1 MSDRERSTSPPARR
15 GGARASLV
23 ALTCCLRG
31 LALLFAA
38 APGTP
43 LRVLCIVALDT
54 VHVLRRGR
62 PLPQK
67 RIGELTTFVDFQA
80 CTNAYWDQKQLCAAE
95 CRAIREQLENAGLGL
110 WAEEYLSRL
119 RELETRRPPVAGGR
133 RRFEEVRAYREA
145 VARMSLATLVA
156 IALDAE
162 SLEEALQDTHCDSEV
177 EALFRIVMQCQIIDD
192 VLDYAEDVS
201 AGLPSFLTATA
212 SLPKAIELTAETAR
226 SYSSKSHRATRNGVF
241 PLRAAASVVT
251 AAARL
256 VVSLADLR
264 HRTAS
269 PFSHWR
275 VLRHPL
281 TRCSPIA
288 DHFSGSTEHPA
299 AALRL
304 DPDLLMDLQTSDSR
318 SLRRTTRGPA

>member
-1 MSDRERSTSPPARR
+1 M
-15 GGARASLV
+15 
-23 ALTCCLRG
+23 
-31 LALLFAA
+31 
-38 APGTP
+38 
-43 LRVLCIVALDT
+43 
-54 VHVLRRGR
+54 RGR
-62 PLPQK
+62 CRKKGSASWQRSWTFK
-67 RIGELTTFVDFQA
+67 RARMRTGIRRS
-80 CTNAYWDQKQLCAAE
+80 CAQQSVA
-95 CRAIREQLENAGLGL
+95 AIREQLENAGLGL
-110 WAEEYLSRL
+110 WARGVSAAGFESWRRADRLS
-119 RELETRRPPVAGGR
+119 PAVD

-162 SLEEALQDTHCDSEV
+162 SLEEALQETHCDSEV

>member
-1 MSDRERSTSPPARR
+1 MPGSDYGPRNISAGFESWRRADRLSPAVGVVSRRCVRTVRQWRGCRLQRLSPSRSMPSP
-15 GGARASLV
+15 SK
-23 ALTCCLRG
+23 
-31 LALLFAA
+31 
-38 APGTP
+38 
-43 LRVLCIVALDT
+43 
-54 VHVLRRGR
+54 R
-62 PLPQK
+62 P
-67 RIGELTTFVDFQA
+67 
-80 CTNAYWDQKQLCAAE
+80 
-95 CRAIREQLENAGLGL
+95 
-110 WAEEYLSRL
+110 SR
-119 RELETRRPPVAGGR
+119 T
-133 RRFEEVRAYREA
+133 
-145 VARMSLATLVA
+145 
-156 IALDAE
+156 
-162 SLEEALQDTHCDSEV
+162 THCDSEV

-226 SYSSKSHRATRNGVF
+226 SYASKSHRATRNSVF

-288 DHFSGSTEHPA
+288 EDFSGSTEHPA